1 MMLLA
6 IDTSTNDTGVALYD
20 GRVLAECAWRS
31 ERRHAE
37 QVLPLIDLLL
47 RNLDATPADLT
58 AVAVALGPG
67 SWSGL
72 RVGMSLAKSLA
83 LARQLPLIG
92 VPTLDVLAFPHR
104 HGALPVVPVV
114 RLGRDRYGA
123 AVFRHTTAW
132 EQVGPLYNLA
142 LAELPGV
149 TDVGLFC
156 GDVDQAARALL
167 MERLGDA
174 AAFATGADNV
184 RRPSALAEL
193 SWQRLQAGAIDDLT
207 ALEPIYLGSPVKE
220 KNKGTKEQQS
230 KEQQSKEQQ
239 SKGTTEQRATE
250 QQSNRA
256 TEQQS
261 NRTTEQQNNRTTEQ
275 QNNRITE

>member
-1 MMLLA
+1 MLLA
-6 IDTSTNDTGVALYD
+6 IDTSTNDSGVALYD
-20 GRVLAECAWRS
+20 RSVLAECAWRS

-37 QVLPLIDLLL
+37 QVLPLVDVLL

-72 RVGMSLAKSLA
+72 RVGMSLAKSLV

-104 HGALPVVPVV
+104 HGALPVVPLV

-123 AVFRHTTAW
+123 AVFRHTTTWA
-132 EQVGPLYNLA
+132 QVGPLYNLG
-142 LAELPGV
+142 LEELPGV

-174 AAFATGADNV
+174 ASFATGADNV

-193 SWQRLQAGAIDDLT
+193 AWQRLQAGDVDDVT
-207 ALEPIYLGSPVKE
+207 TLEPIYLGSPVKE
-220 KNKGTKEQQS
+220 KNKEQANKEQAN
-230 KEQQSKEQQ
+230 KEQANKEQAN
-239 SKGTTEQRATE
+239 KEQANKE
-250 QQSNRA
+250 QANK
-256 TEQQS
+256 EQA
-261 NRTTEQQNNRTTEQ
+261 NKEPGALWAHKEQAHKE
-275 QNNRITE
+275 